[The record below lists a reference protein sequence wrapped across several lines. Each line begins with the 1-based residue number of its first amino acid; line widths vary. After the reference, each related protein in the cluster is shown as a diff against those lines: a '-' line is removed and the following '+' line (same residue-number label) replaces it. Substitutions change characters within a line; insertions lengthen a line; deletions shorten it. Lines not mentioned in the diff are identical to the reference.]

1 MCGIAGEF
9 NFSKSVK
16 QSDVKRMTDAIVH
29 RGPDDEGFYCDG
41 GIGLGHRRLSIIDL
55 SESGRNPIWSKD
67 KSMLIVFN
75 GEVYNY
81 LEIKVLLLE
90 KGYEFY
96 SETDTEVVLNA
107 IHCWGI
113 ENAVKL
119 FIGMFAFAVWD
130 TRDQSL
136 LLVRDRVG
144 VKPLFYFKDESLL
157 LFGSELRTLYAH
169 PKYKRKLNQR
179 GLGQYF
185 ALGYTLDE
193 ATVLED
199 TYRVP
204 AGHFLK
210 IKADGVLNLHKYW
223 SIEDTERGT
232 YKGTFDDAVE
242 DLEKL
247 AESAFSYR
255 LVSDVPVGVFLS
267 GGIDSTFLSAILKKR
282 IKADLLHITIGFG
295 DPRYDETPAATKIA
309 AELGVRHEIRYLD
322 APDAEKSLRQFSE
335 IYDEPFGDSSGMP
348 TALLSSVAREKV
360 KVALSADG
368 GDEMFCGYESYP
380 DYANRYKQVSKLP
393 LAFRLA
399 GAQALSALPYEKL
412 ISSRLGITGSRTN
425 PRLIST
431 FEKALEIMR
440 AGNSADIIFLMNQ
453 KGWSKQKVGALL
465 GNNIA
470 DVFSD
475 TLFAS
480 RVTGND
486 IKDSTELMDKMM
498 RADYQSFLRDDILTK
513 VDRASM
519 AASLECRDPFLDHR
533 IAEFAFSLPM
543 EYMYKNGEHKH
554 ILKHILRRWISEPI
568 LQAPKRGFVI
578 PLYEWMK
585 GPFKP
590 LVMDYLSK
598 ERVLSV
604 GALDDKIVSAEVNR
618 FYRFNGIGAEKLL
631 LLLNFQMW
639 AERWYCNDYL
649 KNS

>member
-9 NFSKSVK
+9 NFHKPVI
-16 QSDVKRMTDAIVH
+16 QTDVKRMTDAIVH
-29 RGPDDEGFYCDG
+29 RGPDDEGFFCEG
-41 GIGLGHRRLSIIDL
+41 NIGLGHRRLSIIDL

-67 KSMLIVFN
+67 RSLVIVFN

-81 LEIKVLLLE
+81 LEIKAQLLE
-90 KGYEFY
+90 RGYEFY

-107 IHCWGI
+107 IHCWGVQ
-113 ENAVKL
+113 EAVKL

-136 LLVRDRVG
+136 LLGRDRVG
-144 VKPLFYFKDESLL
+144 VKPLFYFKDEERM

-169 PKYKRKLNQR
+169 PQYKKNLNQR

-204 AGHFLK
+204 AGHFLR
-210 IKADGVLNLHKYW
+210 IQADGVLNLHKYW

-232 YKGTFDDAVE
+232 YKGTFEDAVE
-242 DLEKL
+242 DLERL

-309 AELGVRHEIRYLD
+309 AELGVRHEVRYLD

-380 DYANRYKQVSKLP
+380 DYANRFKQVSKLP

-399 GAQALSALPYEKL
+399 GAQALSALPYEKV
-412 ISSRLGITGSRTN
+412 ISSRLGMTGSRTN

-453 KGWSKQKVGALL
+453 KGWSKQKVSALL

-475 TLFAS
+475 TIFAS

-543 EYMYKNGEHKH
+543 DYMYKNGEHKY
-554 ILKHILRRWISEPI
+554 ILKHILRNWISEPI
-568 LQAPKRGFVI
+568 LQAPKRGFVV

-618 FYRFNGIGAEKLL
+618 FYNYNGIGAEKLL

-639 AERWYCNDYL
+639 ADKWYING
-649 KNS
+649 

>member
-9 NFSKSVK
+9 NFLKSVK

-29 RGPDDEGFYCDG
+29 RGPDDEGFYCEG
-41 GIGLGHRRLSIIDL
+41 GIGLGHRRLSIIGL
-55 SESGRNPIWSKD
+55 SESGRNPIWSTD
-67 KSMLIVFN
+67 KTMLIVFN

-81 LEIKVLLLE
+81 LEIKTLLLK

-119 FIGMFAFAVWD
+119 FIGMFAFAIWD

-144 VKPLFYFKDESLL
+144 VKPLFYFKDQSLL

-169 PKYKRKLNQR
+169 PHYKKKLSQR

-185 ALGYTLDE
+185 SLGYTLDKT
-193 ATVLED
+193 TVLED
-199 TYRVP
+199 TYRLP

-223 SIEDTERGT
+223 CIEDTERGT

-247 AESAFSYR
+247 TESAFSYR

-282 IKADLLHITIGFG
+282 IKADLLHITIGFS
-295 DPRYDETPAATKIA
+295 DPRYDETHSATKIA
-309 AELGVRHEIRYLD
+309 AELGIRHEVRYFD

-360 KVALSADG
+360 KVVLSADG

-380 DYANRYKQVSKLP
+380 DYANSYKQVSKLP
-393 LAFRLA
+393 LVFRLA

-412 ISSRLGITGSRTN
+412 ISSSLGKIGSRTN

-431 FEKALEIMR
+431 FEKVLEIMR

-453 KGWSKQKVGALL
+453 KGWSKQKVAALL
-465 GNNIA
+465 GNNIS

-475 TLFAS
+475 TIFAS
-480 RVTGND
+480 RLTGND
-486 IKDSTELMDKMM
+486 VKDSTELMDKMM

-533 IAEFAFSLPM
+533 IAEFACSLPL
-543 EYMYKNGEHKH
+543 EYMYKNGEHKY
-554 ILKHILRRWISEPI
+554 ILKQILRRWISEPI
-568 LQAPKRGFVI
+568 LQSPKRGFVV

-590 LVMDYLSK
+590 LVLEYLSK
-598 ERVLSV
+598 ERVLSI
-604 GALDDKIVSAEVNR
+604 GALDDKIVSAEVDR
-618 FYRFNGIGAEKLL
+618 FYRYNGVGAEKLL

-639 AERWYCNDYL
+639 AYRWY
-649 KNS
+649 KV

>member
-1 MCGIAGEF
+1 MCGIAGEL
-9 NFSKSVK
+9 NFSKPVI
-16 QSDVKRMTDAIVH
+16 QADIKRMTDAIIH
-29 RGPDDEGFYCDG
+29 RGPDDEGFYCEG

-67 KSMLIVFN
+67 RDMVIVFN

-81 LEIKVLLLE
+81 REIKAILLGQ
-90 KGYEFY
+90 GYEFY
-96 SETDTEVVLNA
+96 SDTDTEVVLNA
-107 IHCWGI
+107 IHCWGV
-113 ENAVKL
+113 EEAVKL
-119 FIGMFAFAVWD
+119 FIGMFSFAVWD

-136 LLVRDRVG
+136 VLVRDRVG
-144 VKPLFYFKDESLL
+144 VKPLFFFNGKNLM

-169 PKYKRKLNQR
+169 PQYKRKLNQR

-185 ALGYTLDE
+185 VLGYTLNE
-193 ATVLED
+193 ATVLDE

-204 AGHFLK
+204 AGHFMR
-210 IKADGVLNLHKYW
+210 ISADGSSNLYKYW

-232 YKGTFDDAVE
+232 YKGSFEAAVD

-282 IKADLLHITIGFG
+282 INADLLHITIGFG
-295 DPRYDETPAATKIA
+295 DPRYDETPAASKIA
-309 AELGVRHEIRYLD
+309 AELGVRHEVRYLD

-348 TALLSSVAREKV
+348 TALLSQVAREKV

-380 DYANRYKQVSKLP
+380 EYVNRYKQASKLP
-393 LAFRLA
+393 LTIRLA
-399 GAQALSALPYEKL
+399 GAQALSSMPYEKL
-412 ISSRLGITGSRTN
+412 ISYRLAKTGSRKN

-431 FEKALEIMR
+431 FEKALDIMR
-440 AGNSADIIFLMNQ
+440 TGNSADIIYLMNQ
-453 KGWSKQKVGALL
+453 KGWSKRKVGALL

-475 TLFAS
+475 TIFAS
-480 RVTGND
+480 RVTGTE

-543 EYMYKNGEHKH
+543 EYMYKNGEHKY

-568 LQAPKRGFVI
+568 LQAPKRGFVV

-590 LVMDYLSK
+590 LVMEYLSK
-598 ERVLSV
+598 ERVLSI
-604 GALDDKIVSAEVNR
+604 GALDDKIVSAEVDR
-618 FYRFNGIGAEKLL
+618 FYRYDGVGAEKLL

-639 AERWYCNDYL
+639 ADRWY
-649 KNS
+649 KK